1 MREATRNGQ
10 FRSGLR
16 TESGDP
22 AIPGI
27 AARRAGIL
35 GTAGGV
41 YHIATNAEGAWE
53 KSPCLDVSRFFFG
66 VL

>member
-1 MREATRNGQ
+1 M
-10 FRSGLR
+10 R

-53 KSPCLDVSRFFFG
+53 KSPCLDVSRFFLG